1 MNILDRMRISTR
13 LLVSSSLAGAGILLM
28 GLFALVALHDSMME
42 DRRIKTQHVVELAH
56 GVLSYYHA
64 QQEQGQ
70 LDETTARSAALK
82 AIQALRYGSGDYFWI
97 QDTNLKMVMHPIKPE
112 LNGKD
117 LASMSDPNGV
127 KLFVEMDKVVKADGA
142 GFVSYAWPKPGKDA
156 PQPKVSYVKGFAP
169 WGLIVGSGIYVDDV
183 NTAFW
188 RQAMA
193 SLVLLI
199 IITVIMAVLS
209 WRIGRGIVRQL
220 GGEPAYA
227 MEVAGRIATGDLSHP
242 IDSAYPGSLL
252 HAMNDMQTQL
262 RQLFRRIKEMSDLLS
277 AGADSLTQASSE
289 ITIAS
294 SRQAES
300 TSTMAAGVEQMAVS
314 ISEVAEMAHQT
325 EDNSE
330 QVVTLA
336 DAGDGLVQET
346 TQRLGVVVESVTN
359 SSERIESLRLRSQEI
374 GNIAGVIKDIADQTN
389 LLALNAAIEA
399 ARAGEQGRGFAVVA
413 DEVRKL
419 AERTTQA
426 TGEITHMVTS
436 VQSDTQQAMEA
447 MERSLPQVKAG
458 LDAAQKVAESFR
470 TISSQVHGSLAKVH
484 DVAHATKEQSTAINE
499 IAQHVERVATMA
511 EETHATVQ
519 SNADSA
525 HQLKGW
531 SIELRDSVTRFKLA

>member
-426 TGEITHMVTS
+426 TGESTHMVTS